1 MPLPFYLIVLL
12 LMRRLEML
20 ASHLDVG
27 KSSIIVVVG
36 LVAVLVLFELSVTI
50 LARTNGFMIVVSGG
64 IKVCT

>member
-1 MPLPFYLIVLL
+1 
-12 LMRRLEML
+12 ML

-36 LVAVLVLFELSVTI
+36 LVAVSVLFELSVTI